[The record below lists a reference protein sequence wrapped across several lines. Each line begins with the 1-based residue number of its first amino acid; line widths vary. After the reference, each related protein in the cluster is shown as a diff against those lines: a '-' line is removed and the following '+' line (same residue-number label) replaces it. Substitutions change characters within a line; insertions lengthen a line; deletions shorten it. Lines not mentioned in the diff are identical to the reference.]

1 MNVCVCTYETFHST
15 INLLDNRNSYL
26 DLLL

>member
-1 MNVCVCTYETFHST
+1 MCVCVCTYETFHST

-26 DLLL
+26 ELSL